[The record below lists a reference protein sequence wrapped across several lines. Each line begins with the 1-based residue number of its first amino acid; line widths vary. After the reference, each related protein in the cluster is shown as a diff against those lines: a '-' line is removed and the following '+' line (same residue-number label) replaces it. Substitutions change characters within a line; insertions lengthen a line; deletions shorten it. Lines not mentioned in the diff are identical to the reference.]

1 MTKED
6 KDLLFKDL
14 CARLPYDVK
23 CQDVTLDFVGTMTD
37 VSRHDNMCKLY
48 NDYGDNYTCFMAN
61 CKPYLI
67 PLSSISEELKNFI
80 RWKLTTPKYD
90 WKLTTPKYGSFEDS
104 LEDLLNNNMQVVH
117 YCYEHHLDI
126 NGLIER
132 GLALEAP
139 EGMYN

>member
-1 MTKED
+1 MTQKDKE
-6 KDLLFKDL
+6 LLLKDL

-37 VSRHDNMCKLY
+37 ISRHDNMCKLY
-48 NDYGDNYTCFMAN
+48 NDYGDNYTCFMVN

-90 WKLTTPKYGSFEDS
+90 SFDEES